1 MKAAA
6 KFSTL
11 EKKKVF
17 PVYPEAVQLNT
28 FKTENVEQVSCVNLL
43 QLKTSTDSHVKLQAV
58 ISAIRVKTQKF
69 ES

>member
-28 FKTENVEQVSCVNLL
+28 FKTENVELVLEL
-43 QLKTSTDSHVKLQAV
+43 DSHVKLQAV
-58 ISAIRVKTQKF
+58 ISAIRVKTQTF